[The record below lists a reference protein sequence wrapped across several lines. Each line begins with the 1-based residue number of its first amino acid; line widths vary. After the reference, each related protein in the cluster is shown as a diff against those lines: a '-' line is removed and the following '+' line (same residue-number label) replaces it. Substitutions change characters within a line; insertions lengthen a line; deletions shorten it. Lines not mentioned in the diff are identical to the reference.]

1 MDKLLTCAKMLDSLI
16 VAYVQFK
23 TILIELKKVLSLEL
37 HWALKELI
45 QKVQLRNVQQ
55 KCWVLG

>member
-23 TILIELKKVLSLEL
+23 TMLIELKKVLSLEL
-37 HWALKELI
+37 QRALKELLI
-45 QKVQLRNVQQ
+45 QKVQLRNV
-55 KCWVLG
+55 